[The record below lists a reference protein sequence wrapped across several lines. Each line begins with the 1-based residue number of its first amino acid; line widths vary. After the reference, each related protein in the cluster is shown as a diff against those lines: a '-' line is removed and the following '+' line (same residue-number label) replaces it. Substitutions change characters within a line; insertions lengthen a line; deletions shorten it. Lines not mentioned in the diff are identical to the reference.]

1 VRSANGI
8 GNNGGGS
15 GLIRISLCLIGVF
28 FAGSF
33 AFAAPSKDSTEG
45 KAPAEPTVRYKA
57 GKDLNFEQLVIE
69 GQLKRPELSVVTGDS
84 DEGAN
89 GLLRLRENFVDRM
102 AEAAG
107 EDAP

>member
-1 VRSANGI
+1 MKM
-8 GNNGGGS
+8 
-15 GLIRISLCLIGVF
+15 LILTVLILTETLLWAATP
-28 FAGSF
+28 AGE
-33 AFAAPSKDSTEG
+33 APVPSVK
-45 KAPAEPTVRYKA
+45 YKA

-84 DEGAN
+84 DENGN

>member
-1 VRSANGI
+1 MSAR
-8 GNNGGGS
+8 
-15 GLIRISLCLIGVF
+15 LLLTLTLLIG
-28 FAGSF
+28 AT
-33 AFAAPSKDSTEG
+33 ALAATEAEQDTTSTA
-45 KAPAEPTVRYKA
+45 KVKYKA
-57 GKDLNFEQLVIE
+57 GKEMDFEKLVIE

-84 DEGAN
+84 DENGN

>member
-1 VRSANGI
+1 MK
-8 GNNGGGS
+8 
-15 GLIRISLCLIGVF
+15 IRILIFVSMLL
-28 FAGSF
+28 AGAQSW
-33 AFAAPSKDSTEG
+33 AATEVEN
-45 KAPAEPTVRYKA
+45 AVQPTVKYKA

-84 DEGAN
+84 DENAN

-107 EDAP
+107 EEAP

>member
-1 VRSANGI
+1 M
-8 GNNGGGS
+8 
-15 GLIRISLCLIGVF
+15 IRQILVLVALV
-28 FAGSF
+28 FAGQVH
-33 AFAAPSKDSTEG
+33 AAPETE
-45 KAPAEPTVRYKA
+45 KPEAKVKYKA
-57 GKDLNFEQLVIE
+57 SKDLNFEQLVIE

-84 DEGAN
+84 DENGN

>member
-1 VRSANGI
+1 MKASQLAILIAVLL
-8 GNNGGGS
+8 S
-15 GLIRISLCLIGVF
+15 GPMVG
-28 FAGSF
+28 
-33 AFAAPSKDSTEG
+33 AATDPS
-45 KAPAEPTVRYKA
+45 PPEPTVKYKA

-69 GQLKRPELSVVTGDS
+69 GQLKRPELSVVTGDG
-84 DEGAN
+84 DENGN

>member
-1 VRSANGI
+1 MIS
-8 GNNGGGS
+8 
-15 GLIRISLCLIGVF
+15 RILLLTGALVMG
-28 FAGSF
+28 AQVW
-33 AFAAPSKDSTEG
+33 AAPEKP
-45 KAPAEPTVRYKA
+45 AAEPTVRYKA

-84 DEGAN
+84 DENAN

-107 EDAP
+107 EEAP

>member
-1 VRSANGI
+1 MKTNVFI
-8 GNNGGGS
+8 FLMTPITTLMFGG
-15 GLIRISLCLIGVF
+15 
-28 FAGSF
+28 FAG
-33 AFAAPSKDSTEG
+33 AATGGDATADTAAAPANPVVK
-45 KAPAEPTVRYKA
+45 YKA

-69 GQLKRPELSVVTGDS
+69 GQLKRPELAVVTGDG
-84 DEGAN
+84 DENGN

>member
-1 VRSANGI
+1 MIARI
-8 GNNGGGS
+8 L
-15 GLIRISLCLIGVF
+15 LILSFLVGVT
-28 FAGSF
+28 
-33 AFAAPSKDSTEG
+33 AFAA
-45 KAPAEPTVRYKA
+45 AEKEDATTPETKVKYKA

-84 DEGAN
+84 DENGN